1 MIIQTPNC
9 LAAAENDLAVGLY
22 HLHVN
27 FRKYIVLQ
35 SNSVWSIE
43 NKNYFSPIWEKY
55 VCNRNIWTVDGAIV
69 VKIIYILRSLYF
81 SVIVNTQL

>member
-43 NKNYFSPIWEKY
+43 NNYVGTIFHLYYDK
-55 VCNRNIWTVDGAIV
+55 
-69 VKIIYILRSLYF
+69 SL
-81 SVIVNTQL
+81 SSKCLLMSQLSERIQKPLKDLLEIF